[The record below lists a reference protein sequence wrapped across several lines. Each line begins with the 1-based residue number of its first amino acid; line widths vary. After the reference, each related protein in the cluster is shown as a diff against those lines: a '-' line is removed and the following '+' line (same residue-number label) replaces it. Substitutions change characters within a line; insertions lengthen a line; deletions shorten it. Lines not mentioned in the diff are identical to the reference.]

1 MLTPKEKIK
10 IEYMLKR
17 ILVIDNDPG
26 ILDAMQEVF
35 QYEGYEVVTE
45 QDTSDILAMVQQHQP
60 DLLLIDYILNGIN
73 GGELCH
79 QVKANYATNHLP
91 VILMSA
97 YPRVLQSLGHY
108 GFDDFIPKPFDL
120 PDLTS
125 RVASQ
130 LHKSS
135 VYTVNHQ
142 KAC

>member
-1 MLTPKEKIK
+1 
-10 IEYMLKR
+10 MLKR

-26 ILDAMQEVF
+26 ILEAMQEVLI
-35 QYEGYEVVTE
+35 YEGYEVLVKE
-45 QDTSDILAMVQQHQP
+45 DAGDILSMVHQHQP

-79 QVKANYATNHLP
+79 QVKVNYATSHLP

-120 PDLTS
+120 TDLTQ
-125 RVASQ
+125 RIALQ
-130 LHKSS
+130 IHKTAL
-135 VYTVNHQ
+135 YTSNDRT
-142 KAC
+142 AC

>member
-1 MLTPKEKIK
+1 
-10 IEYMLKR
+10 MLKR

-26 ILDAMQEVF
+26 ILDAMQEVL
-35 QYEGYEVVTE
+35 QYEGYEVVIKE
-45 QDTSDILAMVQQHQP
+45 DTTDILATVQQHQP
-60 DLLLIDYILNGIN
+60 HLLLIDYILNGIN

-79 QVKANYATNHLP
+79 QVKINPVTSHLP

-120 PDLTS
+120 TDLTG

-130 LHKSS
+130 LSKIPEYIS
-135 VYTVNHQ
+135 NHQ

>member
-1 MLTPKEKIK
+1 MI
-10 IEYMLKR
+10 KR

-35 QYEGYEVVTE
+35 SYEGYEVVVE
-45 QDTSDILAMVQQHQP
+45 EGSGDILDMVQKHHP

-79 QVKANYATNHLP
+79 QVKANPVTSHLP

-97 YPRVLQSLGHY
+97 YPRVLHSLGHY

-120 PDLTS
+120 YDLTR
-125 RVASQ
+125 RVAT
-130 LHKSS
+130 HINKIPE
-135 VYTVNHQ
+135 YIANHQ

>member
-1 MLTPKEKIK
+1 
-10 IEYMLKR
+10 MLKR

-26 ILDAMQEVF
+26 ILDAMQEVLI
-35 QYEGYEVVTE
+35 YEGYEVMVKE
-45 QDTSDILAMVQQHQP
+45 DASDILDMVQQHQP

-79 QVKANYATNHLP
+79 QVKENDQTCHLP

-108 GFDDFIPKPFDL
+108 GFDDFISKPFDL
-120 PDLTS
+120 TDLTGRIAQQIHRTHTYIS
-125 RVASQ
+125 NDR
-130 LHKSS
+130 
-135 VYTVNHQ
+135 

>member
-1 MLTPKEKIK
+1 M
-10 IEYMLKR
+10 KR

-35 QYEGYEVVTE
+35 NYEGYEVVIE
-45 QDTSDILAMVQQHQP
+45 EGDGDILDMVQKHQP

-79 QVKANYATNHLP
+79 QVKVNPVTSQLP

-120 PDLTS
+120 SDLTS
-125 RVASQ
+125 RVASHISKIPQ
-130 LHKSS
+130 
-135 VYTVNHQ
+135 YTSNHQ
-142 KAC
+142 KTC

>member
-1 MLTPKEKIK
+1 
-10 IEYMLKR
+10 MLKR

-26 ILDAMQEVF
+26 ILDAMQEVLI
-35 QYEGYEVVTE
+35 YEGYEVMVKE
-45 QDTSDILAMVQQHQP
+45 DASDILDMVQQHQP

-79 QVKANYATNHLP
+79 QVKVNDHTCHLP

-108 GFDDFIPKPFDL
+108 GFDDFISKPFDL
-120 PDLTS
+120 TDLTGRIAQQIHRTHTYIS
-125 RVASQ
+125 NDR
-130 LHKSS
+130 
-135 VYTVNHQ
+135 

>member
-1 MLTPKEKIK
+1 
-10 IEYMLKR
+10 MLKR

-26 ILDAMQEVF
+26 ILDAMREVLN
-35 QYEGYEVVTE
+35 YEGYEAIVKE
-45 QDTSDILAMVQQHQP
+45 ETSDILTLVQQYHP

-79 QVKANYATNHLP
+79 EVKVNSNTSHIP

-120 PDLTS
+120 SDLTY
-125 RVASQ
+125 RIAGQ
-130 LHKSS
+130 LNK
-135 VYTVNHQ
+135 TNTPLTIENHV
-142 KAC
+142 K